1 MIYLNGRLTPR
12 AEVCL
17 DPADRGL
24 LLGDGL
30 FETLPSHGGKP
41 VRLAAHLARLEAGAS
56 ALGISLPCPLDD
68 LPYCR
73 RC

>member
-41 VRLAAHLARLEAGAS
+41 VRLAAHLARLEAAQARDRVPLRRRGAYR
-56 ALGISLPCPLDD
+56 AA
-68 LPYCR
+68 R
-73 RC
+73 